1 LCVGWTEEG
10 QINLET
16 PYIKE
21 DISGES
27 RDAYAVSCSSIPKTR
42 IESWWKRQKK
52 KIGVQPHTH
61 TALTHGETMVQHLR
75 FTRGD
80 VKAKLE

>member
-1 LCVGWTEEG
+1 MEHLCVGWTEEG
-10 QINLET
+10 EINLEA

-27 RDAYAVSCSSIPKTR
+27 RDAYAVNCSRIPKTR

-52 KIGVQPHTH
+52 NWCSASHS
-61 TALTHGETMVQHLR
+61 HGANAR
-75 FTRGD
+75 
-80 VKAKLE
+80 